1 MDTPGGEA
9 SYELENITP
18 TTMSLVDRATER
30 KAVDNRIDNRKNL
43 VDAYACP
50 ECGETF
56 TTVATHAGAVP
67 FVTDCETIGCGGQAS
82 CSTAESRVHVDGYEG
97 PIDYEWY
104 RPLTQEECDTTISL
118 IETEAS
124 SLADD
129 PRIPRTGG
137 TRAHYVELKKKD
149 RVGHLLGGGLLRR
162 PRQANRLL

>member
-43 VDAYACP
+43 VDTYVCP
-50 ECGETF
+50 ECREAF

-67 FVTDCETIGCGGQAS
+67 FVTDCETIGCGGDAS
-82 CSTAESRVHVDGYEG
+82 CSTAGSRSHVDDYEG
-97 PIDYEWY
+97 PIDCEWY
-104 RPLTQEECDTTISL
+104 RPLTEEECETTISL

-129 PRIPRTGG
+129 PRIPKTDG
-137 TRAHYVELKKKD
+137 TREHYVELKKKD

-162 PRQANRLL
+162 PRSASSF

>member
-18 TTMSLVDRATER
+18 TAMSLVDRATER

-43 VDAYACP
+43 VDTYACP
-50 ECGETF
+50 ECGEAF
-56 TTVATHAGAVP
+56 TTVSTHAGAVP
-67 FVTDCETIGCGGQAS
+67 FVTDCETVGCGGDAS

-97 PIDYEWY
+97 QIDYEWY
-104 RPLTQEECDTTISL
+104 RPLTREECETTISL

-124 SLADD
+124 SLAED
-129 PRIPRTGG
+129 PRIPQTGG

-162 PRQANRLL
+162 PHQASRRL